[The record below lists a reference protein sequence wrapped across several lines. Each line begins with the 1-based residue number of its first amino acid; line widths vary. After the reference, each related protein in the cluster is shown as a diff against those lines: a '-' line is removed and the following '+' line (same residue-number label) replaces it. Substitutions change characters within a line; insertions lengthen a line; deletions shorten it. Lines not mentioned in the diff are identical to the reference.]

1 MKKNMEQ
8 ANYLKAIVIGI
19 GSFLTSILGVLAIPT
34 VLMVASNVTDY
45 ITGLIASKFRE
56 QDINSYRSMRGIF
69 KKVGMWL
76 LVIVGA
82 ILDVLLEYS
91 LANLGIQIP
100 FSFPVASIVEVW
112 ITCNEII
119 SNLENIQD
127 IGVNI
132 PGFLKPLVKNI
143 RSQVEHQAD
152 ILQEDQENSPAV

>member
-91 LANLGIQIP
+91 LANLGIKIP

-132 PGFLKPLVKNI
+132 PGFLKPLVKKYSI
-143 RSQVEHQAD
+143 TGRTSGGYFARRSRK
-152 ILQEDQENSPAV
+152 